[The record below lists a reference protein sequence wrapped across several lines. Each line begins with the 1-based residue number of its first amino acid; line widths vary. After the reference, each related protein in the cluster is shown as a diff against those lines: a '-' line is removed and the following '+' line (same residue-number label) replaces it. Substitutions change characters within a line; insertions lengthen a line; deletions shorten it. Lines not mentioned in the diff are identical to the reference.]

1 MPRTY
6 WKAKADDSVHSDV
19 ERVIKAWHKDLAD
32 NKVKVGIIFAY
43 DPKGPAVVHG
53 GYPAYAT
60 VRILSMRDRVSKDYD
75 VEVLIDAELWKSSE
89 QAHKDAI
96 LDHEFSHV
104 EVKRHKP
111 KKKPKRRPEEDEFD
125 TLGEDPPDTVETQEN
140 EEEELGEVMLDDN
153 GRPMLKTRKGDWNGG
168 DGFKAVAARHGDFA
182 IEVLNSD
189 KVRSIIDSVV
199 APTTYSQ
206 VAEQNDMERFK
217 KNLVEPLQLPPEI
230 PATTT
235 DPIDDVAKLLGET
248 PVEFPSNCYRDIHDP
263 CDALGGNSPADFIA

>member
-6 WKAKADDSVHSDV
+6 WKAKADDSVYADV

-43 DPKGPAVVHG
+43 DPKGPAVMHA

-60 VRILSMRDRVSKDYD
+60 VRILSLRDRVSKDYD

-111 KKKPKRRPEEDEFD
+111 KKKAKRRPEEDDFD
-125 TLGEDPPDTVETQEN
+125 TLGEDPPDVVETQED
-140 EEEELGEVMLDDN
+140 EEDERGEVMLDDN

-189 KVRSIIDSVV
+189 RVRAMIDSVV
-199 APTTYSQ
+199 TPTTYRT
-206 VAEQNDMERFK
+206 VAADLAAAGIETMSPEQTAQSSAGAVDE
-217 KNLVEPLQLPPEI
+217 
-230 PATTT
+230 
-235 DPIDDVAKLLGET
+235 VAKALGET
-248 PVEFPSNCYRDIHDP
+248 EPFDQRNLPNSAFRDVHDP
-263 CDALGGNSPADFIA
+263 SEALGGNTPAEFLA